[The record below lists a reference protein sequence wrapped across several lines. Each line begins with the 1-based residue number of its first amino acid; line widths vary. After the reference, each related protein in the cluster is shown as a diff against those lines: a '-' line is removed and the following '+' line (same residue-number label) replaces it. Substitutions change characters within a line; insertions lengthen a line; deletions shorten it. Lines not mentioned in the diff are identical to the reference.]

1 MHFVRAHWHFLVGN
15 QFRVRILTD
24 HLAKTWLG
32 GDVSGVQCW
41 ESCGWVEPA
50 VGLPSMTPV
59 MVAVGATL
67 AIALRLVDANQ

>member
-1 MHFVRAHWHFLVGN
+1 MLHFVRAHWHFLVGD

-32 GDVSGVQCW
+32 GDVSDVQCW

-50 VGLPSMTPV
+50 VGLPSM

-67 AIALRLVDANQ
+67 AIALRLVDENE

>member
-1 MHFVRAHWHFLVGN
+1 MTFSAENHFLVGN

-41 ESCGWVEPA
+41 ESCGWGEPA
-50 VGLPSMTPV
+50 EGVPSIAPV
-59 MVAVGATL
+59 MVALGAAL
-67 AIALRLVDANQ
+67 ALLLVVAANQ